1 MRRQFKKYL
10 WALLTLVGCLNAHA
24 EQTTSVEEKLQ
35 SYLSELNTLQSKFTQ
50 QVFENRRLIQ
60 KASGTF
66 LLKRPGMFRWQTQ
79 TPTNQLIISNGK
91 TIWIYDE
98 DLEQVTIKQL
108 SNEIQ
113 GTPALFLSGYNKQI
127 TSSYDVSLKQHKH
140 ISTFHLTPKKT
151 DQNNQYVWIELS
163 YNNRKLSSVS
173 LLDKLGQTTILKF
186 SNSRINQIL
195 SDKVFEFTPPKGVD
209 VITQ

>member
-1 MRRQFKKYL
+1 VRRQLKKYL
-10 WALLTLVGCLNAHA
+10 WALLTLTGFLNAHA

-35 SYLSELNTLQSKFTQ
+35 SYLSELNTLQTRFTQ

-66 LLKRPGMFRWQTQ
+66 LLKRPGMFRWHTQ

-91 TIWIYDE
+91 TIWIYEE

-127 TSSYDVSLKQHKH
+127 TSSYDVSLKQLKH
-140 ISTFHLTPKKT
+140 VSTFHLTPKKT
-151 DQNNQYVWIELS
+151 QQNSQYVWIELS
-163 YNNRKLSSVS
+163 YSNRKLSAVS
-173 LLDKLGQTTILKF
+173 LLDKLGQTTILRF
-186 SNSRINQIL
+186 SNSKINQKL
-195 SDKVFEFTPPKGVD
+195 SDKVFKFTPPKGVD